1 MNTTKLTPEEQK
13 KFENGVIQV
22 NGTAMNRTALGII
35 DAFFQ
40 LYPNA
45 TFAELKEAFP
55 DSLNPSGP
63 RAPKS
68 IFKPYSERDFGVVYS
83 LEEIK
88 TEFEKA
94 GLPYEGLFF
103 LQDDEMFKTADG
115 VTVIVN
121 RLWESKDTS
130 TGESDLQNLAQ
141 QALKYGIVIN
151 KFEPRKPF
159 GKGSY
164 SLDLLEPEIQKKM
177 SAPETIIIEREVIR
191 EKKVPIWVWILLAL
205 LFLIPLILWL
215 TGAFKSKPV
224 VIEKEVV
231 KTVVQVDTVYVKEI
245 ENIEAKFNTV
255 QYSVGS
261 AVLPEDAKFALY
273 DLAKV
278 MDKQKDIKLK
288 IQGHTSDEGSVT
300 FNQKLSE
307 NRAKSVVDFLIS
319 RGVDSTRLT
328 FEGLGSSMPIDKAN
342 REKNRRTEFILL
354 DKKKN

>member
-1 MNTTKLTPEEQK
+1 MKLPELSPEDRK

-35 DAFFQ
+35 DAYFQ
-40 LYPNA
+40 LYPNT
-45 TFAELKEAFP
+45 TFSELKEAFP

-68 IFKPYSERDFGVVYS
+68 IFKPYSERDFGVVHS

-103 LQDDEMFKTADG
+103 LQDNEMFKTSDG

-130 TGESDLQNLAQ
+130 TGESDLQSLAA
-141 QALKYGIVIN
+141 QALKFGIVIN
-151 KFEPRKPF
+151 KFEARKPF

-164 SLDLLEPEIQKKM
+164 SLDLLEPEIQAKLAAPQTITVEKEVKKI
-177 SAPETIIIEREVIR
+177 P
-191 EKKVPIWVWILLAL
+191 KWVWILIAL
-205 LFLIPLILWL
+205 LLLIPLILWL
-215 TGAFKSKPV
+215 LGAFKSKTV

-245 ENIEAKFNTV
+245 QNIEAKFNTV

-278 MDKQKDIKLK
+278 MEKQKDIKLK
-288 IQGHTSDEGSVT
+288 IEGHTSDEGSVA

-307 NRAKSVVDFLIS
+307 NRAKSVVDFLVS
-319 RGVDSTRLT
+319 RGIDSTRLT